1 LQTFLGGKKIL
12 NRRLRKKE
20 IKKKT
25 GKKAV
30 TKEIKKEIF
39 HLVPPSAQ
47 AAPPA
52 RYGFVSFHSDT
63 EKYSSAS
70 VSAPLFFLLF
80 SFCILGVADLKCR
93 SIQPTLPSTIAWFC
107 FQMSCII

>member
-12 NRRLRKKE
+12 NCRLRKKE